1 MDMPDNVKNDNFVDD
16 ASVWE
21 AIKTYESVLE
31 KSPDDSN
38 TLESLAQAYE
48 TAGDA
53 AMAHDCSLRL
63 AKIYREGEAW
73 AELRR
78 LAEHL
83 LQLNPSDDVA
93 EALRDEALQKLVS
106 EAPSEGAKDDQGAP
120 PPPKPRLMFDLSGE
134 LEQAWFLLQNEM
146 ISQEQYEA
154 AIAALTESRM
164 STASESTL
172 SLLQELASMDRIYM
186 DKIVGF
192 LSAQTNTPYVDV
204 SQFEVRDEVCE
215 LIPVQDSRRLGI
227 LVFEQMGDEVQ
238 VAIMNPVDENL
249 KTRIREYL
257 QRRVHFFLTAPEN
270 FQVAIEGIVTRKAR
284 KK

>member
-1 MDMPDNVKNDNFVDD
+1 MEMSDNVNKDNFPDD

-31 KSPDDSN
+31 KSPEDRN

-63 AKIYREGEAW
+63 AKIYREDESW
-73 AELRR
+73 VELRR

-83 LQLNPSDDVA
+83 LQLNPSDEMA
-93 EALRDEALQKLVS
+93 ETLRDEALQKLVS
-106 EAPSEGAKDDQGAP
+106 EAPGEVVDDSVEAP
-120 PPPKPRLMFDLSGE
+120 VPPKPKLMFDLSGE
-134 LEQAWFLLQNEM
+134 LELAWFLLQNEM
-146 ISQEQYEA
+146 ITQEQYEA

-164 STASESTL
+164 NTASESTL
-172 SLLQELASMDRIYM
+172 SLLQELASMDRVYM
-186 DKIVGF
+186 DKILGF
-192 LSAQTNTPYVDV
+192 LSAQTNIPYVDV
-204 SQFEVRDEVCE
+204 SQFEIRDEVCN
-215 LIPVQDSRRLGI
+215 LIPVQDSRRLGF

-257 QRRVHFFLTAPEN
+257 IRRVHFFLTSPED
-270 FQVAIEGIVTRKAR
+270 FQVAIEGIVTRQTR